1 MTDSDDS
8 AARARRRRQWASG
21 VVTVDD
27 VEAVARA
34 FQRRQLDAEYWRKTT
49 AAERFWAV
57 YNMAIESADLEG
69 LHEDSKRLCRSVG
82 GLRAA
87 PR

>member
-1 MTDSDDS
+1 MMSIDDAD
-8 AARARRRRQWASG
+8 AA
-21 VVTVDD
+21 
-27 VEAVARA
+27 ARA
-34 FQRRQLDAEYWRKTT
+34 FQRRRLDAEYWRGTT

-57 YNMAIESADLEG
+57 YTMAIESVDLEG